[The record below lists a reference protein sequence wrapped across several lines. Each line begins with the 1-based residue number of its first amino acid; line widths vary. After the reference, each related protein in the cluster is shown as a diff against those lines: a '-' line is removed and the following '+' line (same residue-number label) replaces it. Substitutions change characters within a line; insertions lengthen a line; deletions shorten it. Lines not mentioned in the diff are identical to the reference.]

1 MAGLAAAFAKGMA
14 LPGMEAPRQEWPGAT
29 SSKFT
34 DKLHGGNSQKR
45 EVPSE
50 VRDGADIGLAR
61 NGFAKYFGDARG
73 LDRDSGKKS
82 IRVPDSDVFAWR
94 PSRRSL
100 DHPGEGHLEKPEGLR
115 VVAEPERKVYT
126 MRERKHIRCHE
137 SKEEYGD
144 LPRGNKIV
152 FRDNGLRASD
162 QPAREVDLIHEMS
175 RKVRPLDLYSQRNG
189 IQCRSMGDKPYR
201 HPEYENGFHKA
212 GNLVIGC
219 GFHRGMHART
229 EARNS
234 TSISLNID
242 MNKPPLKS
250 YQEKQ
255 REKMLAEDADEV
267 AELTR
272 NWEKSTLLDCDEAGY
287 VDIDSEDEAQPQAE

>member
-1 MAGLAAAFAKGMA
+1 MA
-14 LPGMEAPRQEWPGAT
+14 LPGMEAPRPEWPGAV
-29 SSKFT
+29 SGKFN

-45 EVPSE
+45 DVPTE
-50 VRDGADIGLAR
+50 VRDGAEIGLAR
-61 NGFAKYFGDARG
+61 NGFSKYFSDTRG
-73 LDRDSGKKS
+73 LVRDTGKKS
-82 IRVPDSDVFAWR
+82 IPPRDSDVFAWR

-100 DHPGEGHLEKPEGLR
+100 AAPGSDHLEKPEGLR
-115 VVAEPERKVYT
+115 VVEEPERKVYT

-144 LPRGNKIV
+144 LPRGQKIV
-152 FRDNGLRASD
+152 IRENGLRAHD

-189 IQCRSMGDKPYR
+189 VQCRTLGDKPYR
-201 HPEYENGFHKA
+201 HPEYESGFHAA
-212 GNLVIGC
+212 GNLVVGC
-219 GFHRGMHART
+219 GFHRGMHKRT
-229 EARNS
+229 EPRNS

-250 YQEKQ
+250 YEEKQ
-255 REKMLAEDADEV
+255 HEKMIADSAEEV

-272 NWEKSTLLDCDEAGY
+272 NWEKSTLLDCEEAGY
-287 VDIDSEDEAQPQAE
+287 VDIDSDDEAQPQAA